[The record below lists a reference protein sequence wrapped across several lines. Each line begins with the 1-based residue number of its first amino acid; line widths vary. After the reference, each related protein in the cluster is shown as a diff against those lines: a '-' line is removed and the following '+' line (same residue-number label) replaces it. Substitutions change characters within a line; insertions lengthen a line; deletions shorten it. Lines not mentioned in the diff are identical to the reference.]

1 MPCYSGAENIAAC
14 KIISLYEDNK
24 KHNLP
29 TIIVHVLLFQD
40 GKLVS
45 IMVNVYYGK
54 ILKLL
59 PNKKRLWYIFKS
71 LKLW

>member
-1 MPCYSGAENIAAC
+1 MMPCYSGAENITAC

-24 KHNLP
+24 KHDLP

-45 IMVNVYYGK
+45 IMVLLG
-54 ILKLL
+54 ILQ
-59 PNKKRLWYIFKS
+59 I
-71 LKLW
+71 